1 MFFDIS
7 MHSKVCI
14 YLMDHNSPEGAILA
28 YWVISD
34 GFFFF
39 SNNQHAY
46 HKNPKSQIAYFEKK
60 NSDNPKH
67 TMTQTTMHGQ
77 AKSFRVCEIKAGTD
91 RYFKP
96 VPLQHEL
103 AL

>member
-1 MFFDIS
+1 
-7 MHSKVCI
+7 
-14 YLMDHNSPEGAILA
+14 
-28 YWVISD
+28 
-34 GFFFF
+34 
-39 SNNQHAY
+39 
-46 HKNPKSQIAYFEKK
+46 
-60 NSDNPKH
+60 
-67 TMTQTTMHGQ
+67 MTQTTMHGQ